1 MIFLLL
7 SVVVPIVIWTLL
19 PWTMQKVTTRHFE
32 RNGLLLVACLC
43 FFISWYLP
51 SPLIHGM
58 NTQFMTHVVGG
69 GIFSGLIWVYGKKQL
84 HWNTSWLFELVS
96 VFALV
101 SSLGV
106 LNELFELAIV
116 ELRIVRLSGGDTWW
130 DLLANTLG
138 ALLVWLPYRLSESF
152 GKKKRS

>member
-7 SVVVPIVIWTLL
+7 SVFVPIVTWMFL
-19 PWTMQKVTTRHFE
+19 PLMMHKITTRHFE
-32 RNGLLLVACLC
+32 RNELLLVSCLC
-43 FFISWYLP
+43 FCMSWYLP

-58 NTQFMTHVVGG
+58 NTQFTTHLVGG
-69 GIFSGLIWVYGKKQL
+69 GIFSGFLWLYTKKQL
-84 HWNTSWLFELVS
+84 HWNASWLFELVT
-96 VFALV
+96 VFSLV

-116 ELRIVRLSGGDTWW
+116 EAHLTRLSGADTWW

-138 ALLVWLPYRLSESF
+138 ALLVWLLYRGSVCL
-152 GKKKRS
+152 GKKNEF

>member
-7 SVVVPIVIWTLL
+7 SIVVPITIWALL
-19 PWTMQKVTTRHFE
+19 PWTMHKITTRHFE
-32 RNGLLLVACLC
+32 RTGLLLAACLC

-58 NTQFMTHVVGG
+58 NTQLTTHVVGG
-69 GIFSGLIWVYGKKQL
+69 GIFSGLLWLYVKKQVG
-84 HWNTSWLFELVS
+84 WNTSWFFELVT

-106 LNELFELAIV
+106 LNELFELAMV
-116 ELRIVRLSGGDTWW
+116 ELHLTRLSGADTWW

-138 ALLVWLPYRLSESF
+138 ALLVWFLYRLSVSLE
-152 GKKKRS
+152 KKKTS